1 LRRAATTIFILLTL
15 SLFTI
20 RPSGAEICDGRYDV
34 QNSTSFLITGIRV
47 ITADGAVTDVVRG
60 EAIGNRR
67 PFAFQM
73 PRGEGSLKFQ
83 IFFGSRRSIDGFI
96 QNACANERSILV
108 FHDAQTHDVQWR
120 LQ

>member
-34 QNSTSFLITGIRV
+34 QNSTSFLITGIIV
-47 ITADGAVTDVVRG
+47 TTTDGAVTDVLQG
-60 EAIGNRR
+60 TNIGNKR

-73 PRGEGSLKFQ
+73 PRGRGSLTFQ
-83 IFFGSRRSIDGFI
+83 IFFGPTRFIDGFI

-108 FHDAQTHDVQWR
+108 FHDARTHDVQWR